1 MIIHAD
7 SNGAKCVVY
16 VKFRVRFFLSQAHAL
31 IACLVCVGEYNS
43 TRLALKQETFK
54 EFEEVLAF
62 VLADNSVGHYCLIVS
77 TAIPFVIFA
86 ILRVFISAL
95 REIRGWPFLFHQL

>member
-31 IACLVCVGEYNS
+31 IACLDGSSPNMEINGLGFWFLLLLFFLS
-43 TRLALKQETFK
+43 LLFFFK
-54 EFEEVLAF
+54 YVASKSK
-62 VLADNSVGHYCLIVS
+62 N
-77 TAIPFVIFA
+77 
-86 ILRVFISAL
+86 
-95 REIRGWPFLFHQL
+95 

>member
-31 IACLVCVGEYNS
+31 IACLDGSSPNIGNYWS
-43 TRLALKQETFK
+43 R
-54 EFEEVLAF
+54 VLVF
-62 VLADNSVGHYCLIVS
+62 VV
-77 TAIPFVIFA
+77 VILSFFTM
-86 ILRVFISAL
+86 LL
-95 REIRGWPFLFHQL
+95 